1 MKILEQRQKTHGDF
15 ELKAIW
21 IQQIMEDISGLY
33 AWDDM
38 KADQRE
44 AIHMILIK
52 LSRIIYGDYNYVDHW
67 EDIAGYAQLVVNRLT
82 EEEKQK

>member
-38 KADQRE
+38 KPDQRE

-52 LSRIIYGDYNYVDHW
+52 LSRIIYGDYNHIDHW

-82 EEEKQK
+82 NEETKR